1 MKKTLALILSL
12 ALLLSGTAVFAEGI
26 GSADAPVQVTI
37 LEKDVTPTEEDVIA
51 LEAAIEAAMAENGDY
66 VDLNWLEAPA
76 GKYVDV
82 VPLALRTG
90 QFEADIVYFQNG
102 VEYDLAQEGMLADLT
117 DYVNNSTYMKS
128 FYKDYNWTRLENFP
142 YLLWLCPAFTYSAML
157 RTDWIDQLDIKD
169 TFMADP
175 TPDNFYLLLKELKD
189 KGICEYPLTTDNN
202 KLRLDGFLNQ
212 AFGIETSI
220 MNVDGKWVFAEV
232 TDGTK
237 EKLRFL
243 NKLYAEGLFDPN
255 FVTHAW
261 DTMEQVFYEGKSA
274 VIGGRIGGTTKVYDD
289 KMVATNGAQATMT
302 ILPPLKGVNHAYAA
316 VDILREPR
324 GFAIMEDSQAKDA
337 AFAVLEF
344 MCSPEGRAFDKLGLE
359 GKHYVVED
367 GKTVLTDK
375 ATEWWSRFF
384 ETDDGLVLEAPLATP
399 INSEAVLDS
408 IKKSEEYYVEDLNIL
423 TPEDLITQK
432 DAMTNIYNEYYVDFI
447 TGAKDIDAQ
456 WDEFVA
462 EWNSNG
468 GDQFTEYLE
477 GVMK

>member
-1 MKKTLALILSL
+1 
-12 ALLLSGTAVFAEGI
+12 
-26 GSADAPVQVTI
+26 
-37 LEKDVTPTEEDVIA
+37 
-51 LEAAIEAAMAENGDY
+51 
-66 VDLNWLEAPA
+66 
-76 GKYVDV
+76 
-82 VPLALRTG
+82 
-90 QFEADIVYFQNG
+90 
-102 VEYDLAQEGMLADLT
+102 
-117 DYVNNSTYMKS
+117 
-128 FYKDYNWTRLENFP
+128 
-142 YLLWLCPAFTYSAML
+142 
-157 RTDWIDQLDIKD
+157 
-169 TFMADP
+169 
-175 TPDNFYLLLKELKD
+175 
-189 KGICEYPLTTDNN
+189 
-202 KLRLDGFLNQ
+202 
-212 AFGIETSI
+212 
-220 MNVDGKWVFAEV
+220 
-232 TDGTK
+232 
-237 EKLRFL
+237 
-243 NKLYAEGLFDPN
+243 
-255 FVTHAW
+255 
-261 DTMEQVFYEGKSA
+261 MEQVFYEGKSA